1 LPESIPAGGAARMK
15 ALLITALA
23 IVCLTICLVRAQN
36 PAPVVVQAATP
47 GAAAAPVASP
57 AQVAT
62 DSKTV
67 LQLLQQMQAT
77 NAATIKKQEATL
89 TALDEL
95 AKAADELKIYSKRG

>member
-1 LPESIPAGGAARMK
+1 MK
-15 ALLITALA
+15 ALLITGLA
-23 IVCLTICLVRAQN
+23 IVCLTIGWVRAQN

-47 GAAAAPVASP
+47 AAAAAPVAST
-57 AQVAT
+57 ARVAT

-95 AKAADELKIYSKRG
+95 QKAAEDLKIYSKRG

>member
-1 LPESIPAGGAARMK
+1 MK
-15 ALLITALA
+15 APLITALA
-23 IVCLTICLVRAQN
+23 IVCLTICLARAQN
-36 PAPVVVQAATP
+36 PAPVVVQAAAP
-47 GAAAAPVASP
+47 AAAAAPVAPP
-57 AQVAT
+57 AHVAT

-95 AKAADELKIYSKRG
+95 QKAAEDLKIYSKRG

>member
-1 LPESIPAGGAARMK
+1 MK

-23 IVCLTICLVRAQN
+23 IVCLTIGWVRAQN
-36 PAPVVVQAATP
+36 PASVVVQAAP
-47 GAAAAPVASP
+47 PPAAQAPVVSTAGP
-57 AQVAT
+57 AT

>member
-1 LPESIPAGGAARMK
+1 MK

-23 IVCLTICLVRAQN
+23 MVCLTIGWVRAQN

-47 GAAAAPVASP
+47 AGPAAPVAP
-57 AQVAT
+57 TAQVAT
-62 DSKTV
+62 DSKAI

-95 AKAADELKIYSKRG
+95 AKAADEL

>member
-1 LPESIPAGGAARMK
+1 MK

-36 PAPVVVQAATP
+36 PAPVVVQAAAP
-47 GAAAAPVASP
+47 AAAAAPVAPP